1 MQFLLIYNVI
11 AVDVYSVEEFRRIFE
26 NPKHEYVERFFEI
39 PSLIVPIEILRRVK
53 KNLKNTF

>member
-39 PSLIVPIEILRRVK
+39 PSLIVPIEIFRRVK
-53 KNLKNTF
+53 KT